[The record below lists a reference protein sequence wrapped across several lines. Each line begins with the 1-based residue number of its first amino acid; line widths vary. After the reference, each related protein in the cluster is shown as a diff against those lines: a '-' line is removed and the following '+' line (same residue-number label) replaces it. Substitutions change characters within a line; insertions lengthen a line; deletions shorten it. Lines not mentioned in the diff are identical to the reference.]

1 MSLPLKIVKK
11 RDPRDVT
18 KPTKFYVSTKS
29 TGEVTFE
36 ELALQSAGQCTV
48 KEADCYAVIKALE
61 HNVKDALSQGKI
73 VRFGTIG
80 SFQISI
86 SSHGAAT
93 KKELGIKSV
102 KQKRVLFRPDK
113 RLKNLLSS
121 LKFTKEEGFNK

>member
-1 MSLPLKIVKK
+1 MALPLKIVKK

-18 KPTKFYVSTKS
+18 KPTKYYVLSKA

-36 ELALQSAGQCTV
+36 ELAYQAAGQCTV
-48 KEADCYAVIKALE
+48 KEADCYGVIKALE

-86 SSHGAAT
+86 SSHGAET
-93 KKELGIKSV
+93 KEELSVKSV
-102 KQKRVLFRPDK
+102 KQRRVLFRPDRRMK
-113 RLKNLLSS
+113 DLLLK
-121 LKFTKEEGFNK
+121 LKFTKEEGFLK